1 MIKLVNKYRYFEGT
15 VASKEDLFSV
25 GANYFVFGSNLQA
38 IHGSGSAKVAR
49 EVFGAK
55 NRGIF
60 HRFTSTTSYAI
71 PTKKTPYEKMSIED
85 ITQHINCFKE
95 DAEDNY
101 THCDTFL
108 VTQVGCGLAGYT
120 AKDIAP
126 LFRGSPSN
134 CIFDIA
140 WKQYLE

>member
-15 VASKEDLFSV
+15 VTSKEDLFSV
-25 GANYFVFGSNLQA
+25 GADVFVFGSNLQA
-38 IHGSGSAKVAR
+38 IHGSGSAKVAK
-49 EVFGAK
+49 EIFGAP
-55 NRGIF
+55 NRGSA
-60 HRFTSTTSYAI
+60 HGFTSNNSYAI
-71 PTKKTPYEKMSIED
+71 PTKITPYEQMSLAKIAEYIEE
-85 ITQHINCFKE
+85 FKFSSRKLHE
-95 DAEDNY
+95 EV
-101 THCDTFL
+101 FL

-126 LFRGSPSN
+126 LFKGSPSN